1 MRIVFYGTPEFAVAS
16 LESIISHGFN
26 VVAVV
31 SSPDKPAGRGMHLQQ
46 SAVKQCALKHG
57 LPVLQPVNLKSPEFL
72 EQLKQFN
79 PDIQVIIAF
88 RMLPE
93 IVWNFPKLG
102 TMNLHASL
110 LPNYRGAAPINRA
123 IMNGETE
130 TGVTTFFLKHA
141 IDTGDIIL
149 QEKVEITSK
158 EDAGTL
164 HDKLMIIGAGLV
176 VKTLEMI
183 EKGDYTEYPQVVQ
196 PNHQIAPKIF
206 TADCEINWNKRLNVV
221 SNQIRGLS
229 PYPGAF
235 TKYQEKTLKIYKGSF
250 ELCEVEQSGL
260 FELSADRR
268 FRISGIDGW
277 YYPEIVQPEGKRK
290 MQIQDFVN
298 GLKIDL

>member
-16 LESIISHGFN
+16 LESMISHGLH

-31 SSPDKPAGRGMHLQQ
+31 TSPDKPAGRGMHLQQ

-57 LPVLQPVNLKSPEFL
+57 LPVLQPVNLKAPEFL
-72 EQLKQFN
+72 NELKVYN

-93 IVWNFPKLG
+93 SVWNFPRLG

-149 QEKVEITSK
+149 QEKVTISDED
-158 EDAGTL
+158 DAGTL
-164 HDKLMIIGAGLV
+164 HDKLMTIGADLV
-176 VKTLEMI
+176 IKTLRLI
-183 EKGDYTEYPQVVQ
+183 ESGNYKEYPQQ
-196 PNHQIAPKIF
+196 ELSNHQTAPKLF
-206 TADCEINWNKRLNVV
+206 TADCEINWNKRLKHV
-221 SNQIRGLS
+221 SDQIRGLS

-235 TKYQEKTLKIYKGSF
+235 TKYQDKILKIYKGHGELLEVDQPGKF
-250 ELCEVEQSGL
+250 EISNEK
-260 FELSADRR
+260 R
-268 FRISGIDGW
+268 FRISAADGW

-290 MQIQDFVN
+290 MPVQDFLN
-298 GLKIDL
+298 GLK

>member
-16 LESIISHGFN
+16 LENMISHGFN

-46 SAVKQCALKHG
+46 SAVKQCALRHG
-57 LPVLQPVNLKSPEFL
+57 LPVLQPVNLKSPDFL

-93 IVWNFPKLG
+93 SVWNFPKLG

-149 QEKVEITSK
+149 QEKVEIK
-158 EDAGTL
+158 AEDDAGTL
-164 HDKLMIIGAGLV
+164 HDKLMHVGAELV
-176 VKTLEMI
+176 VKTLRMI
-183 EKGDYTEYPQVVQ
+183 EQGNYKEHPQVVESD
-196 PNHQIAPKIF
+196 HQLAPKLF
-206 TADCEINWNKRLNVV
+206 TADCEIDWNKRLKYI
-221 SNQIRGLS
+221 SGQIRGLS

-235 TKYQEKTLKIYKGSF
+235 TKHQGKILKIYKGSY
-250 ELCEVEQSGL
+250 ETCDVEQAGIS
-260 FELSADRR
+260 ELSTDKR
-268 FRISGIDGW
+268 FRISAEDGW

-290 MQIQDFVN
+290 MPVQDFVN
-298 GLKIDL
+298 GLK

>member
-16 LESIISHGFN
+16 LESMISHGFN

-31 SSPDKPAGRGMHLQQ
+31 TSPDKPAGRGMHLQQ
-46 SAVKQCALKHG
+46 SAVKQSALKHG
-57 LPVLQPVNLKSPEFL
+57 LPVLQPVNLKAPEFL
-72 EQLKQFN
+72 NDLKAYA

-93 IVWNFPKLG
+93 SVWNFPRLG

-149 QEKVEITSK
+149 QEKVTINDED
-158 EDAGTL
+158 DAGTL
-164 HDKLMIIGAGLV
+164 HDKLMKIGADLV
-176 VKTLEMI
+176 VKTLTLI
-183 EKGDYTEYPQVVQ
+183 ETGNYKEYPQRVNS
-196 PNHQIAPKIF
+196 NHLTAPKLF
-206 TADCEINWNKRLNVV
+206 TADCEINWHKRLKYV
-221 SNQIRGLS
+221 SDQIRGLS

-235 TKYQEKTLKIYKGSF
+235 TKYQDKILKIFKGHGESG
-250 ELCEVEQSGL
+250 EVEQPGK
-260 FELSADRR
+260 FEISTDKR
-268 FRISGIDGW
+268 FRISASDGW

-290 MQIQDFVN
+290 MPVQDFLN
-298 GLKIDL
+298 GLK

>member
-16 LESIISHGFN
+16 LESMISHGFN

-31 SSPDKPAGRGMHLQQ
+31 SSSDKPAGRGMHLQQ
-46 SAVKQCALKHG
+46 SAVKQCALSHG
-57 LPVLQPVNLKSPEFL
+57 IPVLQPVNLKSPEFM
-72 EQLKQFN
+72 EQLRQYN

-93 IVWNFPKLG
+93 SVWNFPKLG

-149 QEKVEITSK
+149 QEKVEITPD
-158 EDAGTL
+158 EDAGSL
-164 HDKLMIIGAGLV
+164 HDKLMHIGADLV
-176 VKTLEMI
+176 VKTLRLI
-183 EKGDYTEYPQVVQ
+183 EKGEYKEHPQVVQ
-196 PNHQIAPKIF
+196 PNHQSAPKIF
-206 TADCEINWNKRLNVV
+206 TADCEINWNKRLKHVYDHV
-221 SNQIRGLS
+221 RGLS

-235 TKYQEKTLKIYKGSF
+235 TKFQDKTLKIYKGNI
-250 ELCEVEQSGL
+250 ELCEVKQPGV
-260 FELSADRR
+260 FEISNDRR
-268 FRISGIDGW
+268 FRISAIDGW

-290 MQIQDFVN
+290 MPVQDFVN
-298 GLKIDL
+298 GLK